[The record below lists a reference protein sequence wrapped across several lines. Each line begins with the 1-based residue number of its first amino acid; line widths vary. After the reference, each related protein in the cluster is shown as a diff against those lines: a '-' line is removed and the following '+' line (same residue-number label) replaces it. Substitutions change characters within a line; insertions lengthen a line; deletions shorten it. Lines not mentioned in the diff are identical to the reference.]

1 MLDIESDIVV
11 TDGSVAVRVELKFS
25 TSSSTTSSSMIV
37 AYVQMELPEVIP
49 YVNVIVEF
57 SGV

>member
-1 MLDIESDIVV
+1 MVDNESDIVV
-11 TDGSVAVRVELKFS
+11 TDGSVAIRIKLKFS

-49 YVNVIVEF
+49 CVKVMVEF

>member
-1 MLDIESDIVV
+1 MVDNESDIIV
-11 TDGSVAVRVELKFS
+11 TDGSVAIRIKLKFS

-37 AYVQMELPEVIP
+37 VSVQMELPEVIP
-49 YVNVIVEF
+49 CVKVMVEF